1 MGKKLVLC
9 WFLAHIL
16 PTQSPLFLCTAIG
29 IQHQIL
35 IFKIFTASIDLVK
48 QKLRLSCTWLT
59 GLFSVDAIR
68 GLEYIKQRFKRSA
81 TVGEVEDVGTG
92 RQLLEMGIL
101 LAFLAALP
109 AAMFVYVAM
118 TFICAGGVA
127 CGNPLE
133 TLLFGHPV

>member
-1 MGKKLVLC
+1 M
-9 WFLAHIL
+9 
-16 PTQSPLFLCTAIG
+16 
-29 IQHQIL
+29 
-35 IFKIFTASIDLVK
+35 
-48 QKLRLSCTWLT
+48 
-59 GLFSVDAIR
+59 FSVDAIR

-101 LAFLAALP
+101 FAFLAALP
-109 AAMFVYVAM
+109 AAMFAYVAM